1 MATNE
6 RSSAE
11 ETGVL
16 IAGAGI
22 GGLTAA
28 LALHA
33 EGVRVTVV
41 ERVRRITPL
50 GVGISL
56 QPHAVRELT
65 RLGLGDTLAATGVP
79 TAEQVYADERGGRRF
94 AEAVGTAAGYRW
106 PQYAIHRGELQL
118 LLLDAVR
125 ERLGPDA
132 VRTGTCLESFAEER
146 GAVRVTVTDR
156 ATGATALIEAR
167 ALVGADGAR
176 SRVRA
181 ALHPDE
187 GPMCWSGAR
196 MWRGVT
202 ETAPFL
208 TGRTS
213 VIASGG
219 RNVQLVVYP
228 ISARRPLLNW
238 VCAAPEAEPGPL
250 AENAGWNREGSA
262 ADVLRHLEGWDF
274 GPLGLDIHALI
285 TGSGALFAYPM
296 VDRDPLPRWGRGRT
310 TLLGDA
316 AHPLYPTGANGA
328 SQAIVDA
335 RALATELAAELAA
348 GGGVVAGGGVAAAL
362 ARYEAARVGPT
373 GDVLRANREMDRSMR
388 GRVGG
393 DPVAAITERYRRA
406 TGGDATAVNAK
417 A

>member
-1 MATNE
+1 MGNNE
-6 RSSAE
+6 CSSAE

-33 EGVRVTVV
+33 EGIRATVI
-41 ERVRRITPL
+41 ERVRQIVPL

-65 RLGLGDTLAATGVP
+65 WLGLGDTLATTGVA
-79 TAEQVYADERGGRRF
+79 TAEQVYADERGKLRH
-94 AEAVGTAAGYRW
+94 AENVGVAAGYQW

-132 VRTGTCLESFAEER
+132 VRTGTRLESFTCEQD
-146 GAVRVTVTDR
+146 AVRVRVTDR
-156 ATGATALIEAR
+156 ATGLPRVIEAH

-176 SRVRA
+176 STVRA
-181 ALHPDE
+181 ALHPQE

-196 MWRGVT
+196 MWRGAT
-202 ETAPFL
+202 EAAPFL
-208 TGRTS
+208 TGRS
-213 VIASGG
+213 AVIAYDE

-228 ISARRPLLNW
+228 ISARRPLVNW
-238 VCAAPEAEPGPL
+238 VCLAPEAAAGPL
-250 AENAGWNREGSA
+250 VESVGWNREGNA
-262 ADVLRHLEGWDF
+262 DDVLRHLKDWDF
-274 GPLGLDIHALI
+274 AALGVDLHALI
-285 TGSGALFAYPM
+285 TGSRPLFEYPM
-296 VDRDPLPRWGRGRT
+296 VDRDPLPRWGRGRV

-316 AHPLYPTGANGA
+316 AHPVYPTGANGA
-328 SQAIVDA
+328 SQAVVDA
-335 RALATELAAELAA
+335 RTLAVELA
-348 GGGVVAGGGVAAAL
+348 AGGGVAAAL

-388 GRVGG
+388 GRQGRDSVS
-393 DPVAAITERYRRA
+393 AITDRYRRT
-406 TGGDATAVNAK
+406 TGGDVRTVNAK